1 MAKEY
6 LDDLYTW
13 VSNTDD
19 SFSKRYSPKKFK
31 ENMQREDYSSQM
43 FDWISNVD
51 ETFKDRYTRESFQD
65 KVKKKS
71 ESQPTLEKVPTES
84 DTKQEEGLTG
94 LSAVLANDRGKRKKK
109 KKKKFGKQQFKKT
122 TGLRVTKDRGK
133 IKEGKDEGDTGDE
146 DIKVEQIVKEPID
159 DTKKKKRD
167 KKKDDDVQEV
177 EEVTVYSDKKKN
189 RKLADL
195 LDKAK
200 ALANTVAGRIID
212 KKNKYP
218 DLTIESV
225 EEYIEDVKDYQEKA
239 TQYEKAKRLV
249 KEGKMTTSNFLG
261 RYKEGGWD
269 EVDPNVR
276 KLSTKELEKLREE
289 WEPESYS

>member
-13 VSNTDD
+13 VSKTDD
-19 SFSKRYSPKKFK
+19 SFSKRYSSEKFK

-43 FDWISNVD
+43 FDWISNTD

-65 KVKKKS
+65 KVKKKG
-71 ESQPTLEKVPTES
+71 ESQPTLEKEPTES
-84 DTKQEEGLTG
+84 DTEQEEGLTG
-94 LSAVLANDRGKRKKK
+94 LSAALANDKGRRKKK
-109 KKKKFGKQQFKKT
+109 KKKKFKKKQQFKKT

-146 DIKVEQIVKEPID
+146 DIKAEQVVKEPID
-159 DTKKKKRD
+159 DIKKKKKKD

-239 TQYEKAKRLV
+239 TLYHQA
-249 KEGKMTTSNFLG
+249 F
-261 RYKEGGWD
+261 
-269 EVDPNVR
+269 
-276 KLSTKELEKLREE
+276 
-289 WEPESYS
+289 